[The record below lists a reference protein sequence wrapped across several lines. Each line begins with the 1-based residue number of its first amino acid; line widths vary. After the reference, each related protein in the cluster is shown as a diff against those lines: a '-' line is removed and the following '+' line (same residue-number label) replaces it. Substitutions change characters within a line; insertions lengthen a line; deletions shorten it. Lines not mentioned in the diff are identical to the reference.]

1 MYMDYD
7 DFEKATAGAVEVFK
21 TWEDLIKEFTN
32 VAREVTKKRSEKFLP
47 IKINPAHAKLQE
59 RVNFIRNFRKQHEQL
74 HQTILKVMTKPTG
87 LSASKAT
94 SEIEETE
101 SVSLSDVNAVEEV
114 KLAYESVKNVDVLD
128 VSHEGTEI
136 WVTAEVSY
144 NERVSRVE
152 NQIIARLRDRLGIA
166 KNANEMFRVFSK
178 FNALFVR
185 PKIRGAIQE
194 YQTQL
199 IDKVKDDIKKL
210 HDKFKMQ
217 YRHSDAYYMSQL
229 RDLPP
234 ISGAIIWARQIERQL
249 STYMKRV
256 EDVLGKGWEL
266 YAEGQKLQSESSSF
280 RKKLDTRPI
289 YEAWFTE
296 ITRREL
302 AVSGPLFEIT
312 RNRAQGNV
320 LQLGVNF
327 DAQIITLF
335 KEVRNLLWLK
345 YQVPHQVSIIAK
357 DAKHV
362 YPVAVSLMETIRTY
376 SQMVNKVQRHSE
388 IATLVAGYRND
399 AQKMVSKG
407 VNLRWEH
414 FANTYGSVSTYI
426 NPGTFADARENRHIM
441 FVREFASVVSIFQD
455 KVDSLISIYDDIMKL
470 IDELPVCAFIH
481 STFSSIILR
490 IQKLIDRLN
499 LESYS
504 NLDQWVTELD
514 AKIEAVLVNRLQ
526 QAIKAWMLEYQRDD
540 LEESGDSRDS
550 AAHGKNKKRRA
561 NREAERTSA
570 LTKANEV
577 KPTLKVLVH
586 EIRIKNQVMYL
597 DPPVEQARVS
607 WYSQLHEWLS
617 VVCTLTRIQ
626 SSRYEI
632 GLAVKDSLEDL
643 TYSDL
648 VNSAPLCNAILDKGH
663 CLKHVANMFILFQY
677 YP

>member
-21 TWEDLIKEFTN
+21 TWDDLIKEFTY
-32 VAREVTKKRSEKFLP
+32 VARDVIHKRSEKFLP

-59 RVNFIRNFRKQHEQL
+59 RVGFVRNFRKQHEQL
-74 HQTILKVMTKPTG
+74 HQTILKVMTKPSG
-87 LSASKAT
+87 LSASRTAL
-94 SEIEETE
+94 EIEESE

-217 YRHSDAYYMSQL
+217 YRHSDAFYMSQL

-234 ISGAIIWARQIERQL
+234 ISGHIIWARQIERQL

-280 RKKLDTRPI
+280 KKKLDTRPI
-289 YEAWFTE
+289 YEAWFAE

-302 AVSGPLFEIT
+302 SVSGPLFEIT

-357 DAKHV
+357 DAKRV
-362 YPVAVSLMETIRTY
+362 YPIAVSLMETIRTY
-376 SQMVNKVQRHSE
+376 SQMVNKVQRHGE

-414 FANTYGSVSTYI
+414 FANTYGSVTSYI
-426 NPGTFADARENRHIM
+426 NPGSAADARENRHIV

-455 KVDSLISIYDDIMKL
+455 KVDSLIAIYDDIMKL
-470 IDELPVCAFIH
+470 IDELPVCPFVH
-481 STFSSIILR
+481 TTFSSIILR
-490 IQKLIDRLN
+490 IQKLVSFSLLI
-499 LESYS
+499 
-504 NLDQWVTELD
+504 
-514 AKIEAVLVNRLQ
+514 
-526 QAIKAWMLEYQRDD
+526 
-540 LEESGDSRDS
+540 SRHQFVD
-550 AAHGKNKKRRA
+550 
-561 NREAERTSA
+561 
-570 LTKANEV
+570 
-577 KPTLKVLVH
+577 
-586 EIRIKNQVMYL
+586 
-597 DPPVEQARVS
+597 
-607 WYSQLHEWLS
+607 
-617 VVCTLTRIQ
+617 
-626 SSRYEI
+626 
-632 GLAVKDSLEDL
+632 
-643 TYSDL
+643 SDL
-648 VNSAPLCNAILDKGH
+648 A
-663 CLKHVANMFILFQY
+663 CLLTFFLTITAG
-677 YP
+677 

>member
-94 SEIEETE
+94 PEIEETE
-101 SVSLSDVNAVEEV
+101 SVSMSDVNAVEEV

-289 YEAWFTE
+289 YEAWFSE

-455 KVDSLISIYDDIMKL
+455 KVDSLIAIYDDIMKL
-470 IDELPVCAFIH
+470 IDELPVCAFVH

-540 LEESGDSRDS
+540 LEDSGDSRDS

-648 VNSAPLCNAILDKGH
+648 VNIVPL
-663 CLKHVANMFILFQY
+663 
-677 YP
+677 